1 MSSKFCA
8 TVSIKKPP
16 DDLDDE
22 NNNCHRDAEGLEE
35 SSRNVRLILRSIDKT
50 VHQVLRLSDLIQD
63 SLHNNTTTTSST
75 SRQSLAS
82 AIIESVMTH
91 LAMPAAVMPVMFP
104 GISNAVSY
112 FLQFILLQISLV
124 VTHRLLEVSETKV
137 YHSIKVGCVT

>member
-1 MSSKFCA
+1 MPCA
-8 TVSIKKPP
+8 QKEFIAIQQTIKKPP
-16 DDLDDE
+16 DHLDDE

-112 FLQFILLQISLV
+112 FYSLFYSTNKPSCYTLTV
-124 VTHRLLEVSETKV
+124 RGVRNQ
-137 YHSIKVGCVT
+137 SIPLYFV

>member
-1 MSSKFCA
+1 MHNKSTMYIA
-8 TVSIKKPP
+8 IQQTIKKPP

-22 NNNCHRDAEGLEE
+22 NNNWHRDAEGLEE

-112 FLQFILLQISLV
+112 F
-124 VTHRLLEVSETKV
+124 
-137 YHSIKVGCVT
+137 

>member
-1 MSSKFCA
+1 MHNKSSLQSNKL
-8 TVSIKKPP
+8 SKKPS

-112 FLQFILLQISLV
+112 FYSLIYSLYELLYK
-124 VTHRLLEVSETKV
+124 H
-137 YHSIKVGCVT
+137 